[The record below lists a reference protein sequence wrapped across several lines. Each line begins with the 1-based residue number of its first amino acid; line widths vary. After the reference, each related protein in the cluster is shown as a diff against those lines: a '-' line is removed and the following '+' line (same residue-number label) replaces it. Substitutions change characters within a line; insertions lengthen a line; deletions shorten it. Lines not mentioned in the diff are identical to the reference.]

1 MGTDEGLVLLLLISS
16 QFGPYERYDVVRHM
30 DGIVFEF
37 EEMEVIRV
45 VAIVVTVTV
54 VC

>member
-1 MGTDEGLVLLLLISS
+1 MLLLLISS
-16 QFGPYERYDVVRHM
+16 QFGPYERYDVVRHV

-37 EEMEVIRV
+37 EKMEIRV
-45 VAIVVTVTV
+45 VAVAIVVTVTV